1 MPNAIGI
8 VGLDGYTPV
17 YQPDGRWA
25 IWSIHEIYMGDI
37 GENRVIPKVSD
48 YVVEPETGSTYIVST
63 LNNITYIPTLSPINL
78 QNTVSTD
85 YLISSTGDNY
95 RIYYDK
101 SVVPYTLAVDG
112 LLRVYSSTA
121 SYARIYQGSFIDP
134 TKIISRRYDNNGNFI
149 GDNIPL
155 VLVAYNSHDNYAI
168 KSIPTCNTLQELQDG
183 EGCIVVVFDNAG
195 KVLAKVS
202 CILEE
207 TTFVAQAYAEQKYIT
222 QIFMKSPFISV
233 SQQNEINYPVNLPII
248 SFNPIGVVQY
258 NDASQVEFP
267 VDGDKFRLYGLDQ
280 FVSTI
285 IGHRVP
291 LVLSYR
297 MDPTE
302 AALASVDSDN
312 YYVTRPYSLIVTNAN
327 TSYNVK
333 LFVYPVW
340 VDSLNGYRLKAYLMN
355 LDRNV
360 LFDVTNIIGIS
371 TNSSSFNPLGYGI
384 TQRITFSIEL
394 SSVSG
399 IYNSYLHVQT
409 VDIVLR
415 GPCNDTSLS
424 NIWEVGNQVP
434 STVPY
439 YGTNLRATLDNTN
452 NKKITIDNGITTVD
466 QFISRLYSS
475 TSPLF
480 NPVTETSPIEPTDI
494 EVRWGND
501 KITVPIEEYNK
512 VFEFT
517 TAVTQYANIEV
528 VFLKLTSSGYLQ
540 LSVACLTVR

>member
-327 TSYNVK
+327 TSYNV
-333 LFVYPVW
+333 
-340 VDSLNGYRLKAYLMN
+340 
-355 LDRNV
+355 
-360 LFDVTNIIGIS
+360 
-371 TNSSSFNPLGYGI
+371 
-384 TQRITFSIEL
+384 
-394 SSVSG
+394 
-399 IYNSYLHVQT
+399 
-409 VDIVLR
+409 
-415 GPCNDTSLS
+415 
-424 NIWEVGNQVP
+424 
-434 STVPY
+434 
-439 YGTNLRATLDNTN
+439 
-452 NKKITIDNGITTVD
+452 
-466 QFISRLYSS
+466 
-475 TSPLF
+475 
-480 NPVTETSPIEPTDI
+480 
-494 EVRWGND
+494 
-501 KITVPIEEYNK
+501 
-512 VFEFT
+512 
-517 TAVTQYANIEV
+517 
-528 VFLKLTSSGYLQ
+528 
-540 LSVACLTVR
+540 

>member
-1 MPNAIGI
+1 
-8 VGLDGYTPV
+8 
-17 YQPDGRWA
+17 
-25 IWSIHEIYMGDI
+25 
-37 GENRVIPKVSD
+37 
-48 YVVEPETGSTYIVST
+48 
-63 LNNITYIPTLSPINL
+63 
-78 QNTVSTD
+78 
-85 YLISSTGDNY
+85 
-95 RIYYDK
+95 
-101 SVVPYTLAVDG
+101 
-112 LLRVYSSTA
+112 
-121 SYARIYQGSFIDP
+121 
-134 TKIISRRYDNNGNFI
+134 
-149 GDNIPL
+149 
-155 VLVAYNSHDNYAI
+155 
-168 KSIPTCNTLQELQDG
+168 
-183 EGCIVVVFDNAG
+183 
-195 KVLAKVS
+195 
-202 CILEE
+202 
-207 TTFVAQAYAEQKYIT
+207 
-222 QIFMKSPFISV
+222 
-233 SQQNEINYPVNLPII
+233 
-248 SFNPIGVVQY
+248 
-258 NDASQVEFP
+258 
-267 VDGDKFRLYGLDQ
+267 
-280 FVSTI
+280 
-285 IGHRVP
+285 
-291 LVLSYR
+291 
-297 MDPTE
+297 
-302 AALASVDSDN
+302 
-312 YYVTRPYSLIVTNAN
+312 
-327 TSYNVK
+327 
-333 LFVYPVW
+333 
-340 VDSLNGYRLKAYLMN
+340 MN